1 MKRVVNGIKEG
12 VSVFVLIVIIAI
24 IINYMDL
31 NTRENNIW
39 NYLGKFE
46 IIKIF
51 DDNALNVLI
60 VLGILIGLCVFVLAL
75 FSPETDNK

>member
-1 MKRVVNGIKEG
+1 
-12 VSVFVLIVIIAI
+12 
-24 IINYMDL
+24 MDL

-51 DDNALNVLI
+51 DDNALNGLI
-60 VLGILIGLCVFVLAL
+60 VLGILIGLGVFVLAL

>member
-51 DDNALNVLI
+51 DDNALNGLI
-60 VLGILIGLCVFVLAL
+60 VLGILISLGVFVLAL

>member
-1 MKRVVNGIKEG
+1 
-12 VSVFVLIVIIAI
+12 
-24 IINYMDL
+24 MDL

-39 NYLGKFE
+39 NYLGNFE

-51 DDNALNVLI
+51 DDNALNGLI
-60 VLGILIGLCVFVLAL
+60 VLGILIGLGVFVLAL

>member
-12 VSVFVLIVIIAI
+12 VSVFVFIVIIAI

-31 NTRENNIW
+31 NTRVNNIW
-39 NYLGKFE
+39 NYLGNFE

-51 DDNALNVLI
+51 DDNALNGLI
-60 VLGILIGLCVFVLAL
+60 VLGILIGLGVFVLAL

>member
-12 VSVFVLIVIIAI
+12 VSVFVFIVIIAI

-51 DDNALNVLI
+51 DDNALNGLI
-60 VLGILIGLCVFVLAL
+60 VLGILISLGVFVLAL